1 MLENIIRPIK
11 VRKLKKSVEISERY
25 NNLNPSNWHNKK
37 IHIKYFSTAKKQY
50 DLPKAH
56 WS

>member
-11 VRKLKKSVEISERY
+11 VRKLKKSVEISQRY